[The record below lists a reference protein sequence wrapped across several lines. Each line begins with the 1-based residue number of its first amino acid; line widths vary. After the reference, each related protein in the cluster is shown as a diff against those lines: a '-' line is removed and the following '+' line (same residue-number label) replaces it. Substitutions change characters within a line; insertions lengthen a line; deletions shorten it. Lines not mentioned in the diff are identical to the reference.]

1 MKPPDSAGPGKT
13 FVALRELNVF
23 HKGHSRM
30 FGKIAP
36 AVCLGKIPA
45 LVRETA
51 EADYLDFRN
60 ARAFY
65 INNLEC
71 AMSGNDIELNKDVS
85 ISLCIF

>member
-65 INNLEC
+65 TNNFQLNDPFLM
-71 AMSGNDIELNKDVS
+71 ARQRLVSGRGK
-85 ISLCIF
+85 